1 MSTAGLVLSTDLI
14 PECNTLKH
22 VILVKKYIYI
32 CFVDIQLLFTSFFVL
47 ELPKTEALLVS
58 DKRLMTTF
66 FLGY

>member
-22 VILVKKYIYI
+22 VILVKIYI

-58 DKRLMTTF
+58 DKKLMTTF